1 MRKQRIGL
9 HKIAL
14 AALFTVGNTLIR
26 YPWRQGGQ
34 QAVALLLA
42 SAAVAVATVLL
53 LYPLFRKIWRSPM
66 GRRPCR
72 SYGVAVLSVLLGAY
86 ALLCA
91 WRSCWDYVGFSTR
104 LVLPQGSKVLLTAVF
119 LVCVGWL
126 ASLSARG
133 MDCFSLPAFLVVALC
148 VLLLFAVGIGH
159 FQWSDGVKDLLQWES
174 SVLTL
179 LPDMWRE
186 SVLPLAVLALYF
198 ALTVPSEGERALA
211 VGIGIGCALP
221 LFCVAQG
228 ILTFGASYAAELEYP
243 YSYAVRIL
251 SVGQY
256 FFRLEGFSY
265 VVDYLSCLTR
275 CAVCIA
281 TVRRLAM
288 RFAPKSGK
296 WVSAAACALLLV
308 FSLFQ

>member
-1 MRKQRIGL
+1 MKKQRIGL

-34 QAVALLLA
+34 QAAALLLA
-42 SAAVAVATVLL
+42 SALGAVATVWL
-53 LYPLFRKIWRSPM
+53 LYPLFRRIWRRPI
-66 GRRPCR
+66 GRHPFR

-86 ALLCA
+86 ALLGA
-91 WRSCWDYVGFSTR
+91 WRSCGDYVDFSTR
-104 LVLPQGSKVLLTAVF
+104 LVLSRGSSVLLTAVF
-119 LVCVGWL
+119 LICVGWL

-133 MDCFSLPAFLVVALC
+133 LDCFSLPAFFCVTVC
-148 VLLLFAVGIGH
+148 VLLLFAVGMGH
-159 FQWSDGVKDLLQWES
+159 FRWNEGMSELLQWDR
-174 SVLTL
+174 SVPSL
-179 LPDMWRE
+179 LPAMWRE
-186 SVLPLAVLALYF
+186 LILPLSVLALYF
-198 ALTVPSEGERALA
+198 ALTVPSDGARALA
-211 VGIGIGCALP
+211 VGVGIGCVLP
-221 LFCVAQG
+221 LFCVAQA
-228 ILTFGASYAAELEYP
+228 ILTFGSSYAAELVYP
-243 YSYAVRIL
+243 YSFAVRIL

-275 CAVCIA
+275 CALCVA

-288 RFAPKSGK
+288 RFSPKSGR
-296 WVSAAACALLLV
+296 WVSPAVCAVLFA

>member
-104 LVLPQGSKVLLTAVF
+104 LVLPQGSRILLAAVF

-133 MDCFSLPAFLVVALC
+133 MDCFSLPAFLGVALC
-148 VLLLFAVGIGH
+148 VLLLFAVGMGH
-159 FQWSDGVKDLLQWES
+159 FRWADGAADLLQWES

-198 ALTVPSEGERALA
+198 ALTVPSGGERALA

>member
-34 QAVALLLA
+34 QAVVLLLA
-42 SAAVAVATVLL
+42 SAAVAVATVLF

-66 GRRPCR
+66 SGRPFR
-72 SYGVAVLSVLLGAY
+72 SYAVAVLSVLLGAY

-91 WRSCWDYVGFSTR
+91 WRSCWDYVEFSTR
-104 LVLPQGSKVLLTAVF
+104 LVLPQGSKILLAAVF
-119 LVCVGWL
+119 LMCVGWL

-133 MDCFSLPAFLVVALC
+133 MDCFSLPAFLGVTVCILI
-148 VLLLFAVGIGH
+148 LFAVGVGH
-159 FQWSDGVKDLLQWES
+159 FRWSDGIADLLQWDR

-179 LPDMWRE
+179 LLTMWRE
-186 SVLPLAVLALYF
+186 SVLPLSVLALYF
-198 ALTVPSEGERALA
+198 ALTVPSEGARVMAVG
-211 VGIGIGCALP
+211 VGIGCVLP
-221 LFCVAQG
+221 LFCVVQG

-243 YSYAVRIL
+243 YSFAVRIL

-275 CAVCIA
+275 CAICVA

-288 RFAPKSGK
+288 RFSPKSGR
-296 WVSAAACALLLV
+296 WVSVAACALLFA